1 MKYILFINVL
11 EDIIIY
17 QNNVNTDVHG
27 TNKTEFD
34 TSQIE
39 VNLKKT
45 FTNRLK
51 ISSKGCLVGDYYC
64 HSINEDKRKFP
75 KIMIKTVTVYCLL
88 QLFIFEST
96 DGRSGVIQETR

>member
-39 VNLKKT
+39 VNLKK
-45 FTNRLK
+45 
-51 ISSKGCLVGDYYC
+51 
-64 HSINEDKRKFP
+64 H
-75 KIMIKTVTVYCLL
+75 L
-88 QLFIFEST
+88 QI
-96 DGRSGVIQETR
+96 D